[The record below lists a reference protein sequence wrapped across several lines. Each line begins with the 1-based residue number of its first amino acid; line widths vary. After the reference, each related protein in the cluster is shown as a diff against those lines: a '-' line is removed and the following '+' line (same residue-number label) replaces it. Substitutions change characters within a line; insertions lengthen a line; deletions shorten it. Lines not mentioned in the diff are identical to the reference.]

1 MTINEYLQQRKE
13 QFNRDLIES
22 EERKQQLINEKPYE
36 WESQLRSA
44 ENMIDDRKESLTTI
58 DYLFEIAKKTNDEI
72 VGILKKEIRT
82 NNGLMKLTQLDYDYT
97 NRELYRIQK
106 AEYRKYFFNNVLYK
120 DVLKIIKEQ
129 EN

>member
-22 EERKQQLINEKPYE
+22 EGRKQQLINEKPYE
-36 WESQLRSA
+36 WESQFRSA
-44 ENMIDDRKESLTTI
+44 ENMIDDRKESLITI

-72 VGILKKEIRT
+72 VRILKKEIRT
-82 NNGLMKLTQLDYDYT
+82 NNGLMKLTQLEYDYT

-129 EN
+129 KN